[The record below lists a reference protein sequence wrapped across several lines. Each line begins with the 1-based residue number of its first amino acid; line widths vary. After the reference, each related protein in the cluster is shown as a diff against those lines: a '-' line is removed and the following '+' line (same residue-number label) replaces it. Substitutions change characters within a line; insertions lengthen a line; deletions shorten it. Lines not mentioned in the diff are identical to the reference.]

1 MCIGIFTKPVHVL
14 IRTNTGTL
22 IFNKSILCNHREYI
36 PTPTATFSSKLSLA
50 HTRTEKKKKKKK
62 KGKKKMADF
71 VGTGGNDESD
81 DDFAMPDDE
90 SDETTLVD
98 DATTEVDE
106 DEDDDDSSDFTSRGG
121 GGGGENEERR
131 RAQKQQTTSRSS
143 SSSSSYYAERRK
155 LMVQQLKETEPKKL
169 VLGALSVLCC
179 IKLLQTVSQ
188 RLFGVNQPGRGLKHR
203 CNRCAKKDARVK
215 CNRCKKAWY
224 CSKECWK
231 AAIKLEI
238 CECC

>member
-1 MCIGIFTKPVHVL
+1 
-14 IRTNTGTL
+14 
-22 IFNKSILCNHREYI
+22 
-36 PTPTATFSSKLSLA
+36 
-50 HTRTEKKKKKKK
+50 
-62 KGKKKMADF
+62 MADF

-81 DDFAMPDDE
+81 DDFAIPDDDE
-90 SDETTLVD
+90 DEETTLV
-98 DATTEVDE
+98 VD
-106 DEDDDDSSDFTSRGG
+106 DEDDDDSSDFTSR
-121 GGGGENEERR
+121 GGGENEERR

-143 SSSSSYYAERRK
+143 SSYYAERRK
-155 LMVQQLKETEPKKL
+155 LMIQQLKETEPKKL

>member
-1 MCIGIFTKPVHVL
+1 MFHVL

-22 IFNKSILCNHREYI
+22 IFNKSILSQPSREY
-36 PTPTATFSSKLSLA
+36 PQLPRQHFLQNFSLA
-50 HTRTEKKKKKKK
+50 HTRTEKKKKKKKKKK

-90 SDETTLVD
+90 DETTLVD

-131 RAQKQQTTSRSS
+131 RAQKQQTTSRSSS